1 MHSILE
7 HLACSYPPEESQEG
21 RFFWEKTARGS
32 PAWHPTGKMCNFE
45 RAAAFLALPVKVLR
59 FFCNRLIFARH
70 VPITQSGTLKQSR
83 VPRLAMNT
91 NHLADDPIVTAKDAI
106 ASHMR
111 WKITLQLAI
120 ALNEPLSPS
129 AIRSIQHSEECPIGR
144 WLVSQHTLSVRNTE
158 EYRDLAARHE
168 EIHREVAQIASLIN
182 NRKYGAARRA
192 LDPNSSFR
200 RASQAMASAIMALD
214 SIQTI
219 AIAS

>member
-1 MHSILE
+1 
-7 HLACSYPPEESQEG
+7 
-21 RFFWEKTARGS
+21 
-32 PAWHPTGKMCNFE
+32 MCNFE